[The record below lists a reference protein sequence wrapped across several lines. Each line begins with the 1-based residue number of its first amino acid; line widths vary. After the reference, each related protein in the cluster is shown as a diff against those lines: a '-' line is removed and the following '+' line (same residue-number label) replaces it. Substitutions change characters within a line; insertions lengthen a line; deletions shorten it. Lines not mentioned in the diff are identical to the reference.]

1 MSNRNKKT
9 SKTQKSRLP
18 VIISLLLVGAILVS
32 YFVFPEVQSFMNEAW
47 NVLTSDDEAQIKE
60 WVSGFGWMGPLV
72 LVLAM
77 IAQMFLLI
85 IPSVLLMVVAIL
97 AYGPIWGSVIVFAAV
112 FAASSV
118 GYVIGDYFGDSI
130 VKKIIGGKSEKKVED
145 FLDDYGFWA
154 VFVTRLNPFLS
165 NDAISFVGGLL
176 QMGYWKFIGA
186 TLVGI
191 APLTLFIAYFGKSTD
206 GLKTG
211 LLWGS
216 LASLLAFG
224 LYVWWDKKIRNKG
237 GSPNNS
243 E

>member
-1 MSNRNKKT
+1 MSNWDKKT
-9 SKTQKSRLP
+9 CKDKKSRLP
-18 VIISLLLVGAILVS
+18 VVISLLLVASVLIS
-32 YFVFPEVQSFMNEAW
+32 YFVFPEVKSFFNEAW
-47 NVLTSDDEAQIKE
+47 KVLTSDDQERIE
-60 WVSGFGWMGPLV
+60 SWVSGFGWMGPVV

-97 AYGPIWGSVIVFAAV
+97 AYGPVWGSVIVFTSV

-130 VKKIIGGKSEKKVED
+130 VKKIIGAKSEKKVED

-154 VFVTRLNPFLS
+154 VIVTRLNPFLS

-191 APLTLFIAYFGKSTD
+191 APLTLFIAYFGGSTE

-216 LASLLAFG
+216 LVSLVTFG
-224 LYVWWDKKIRNKG
+224 AYVWWDKKWRDK
-237 GSPNNS
+237 S
-243 E
+243 